1 MGLRGDGSRGG
12 AGLDHSLRIAPG
24 EGFEPPSDGT
34 KTRCLA
40 WLDHPGKFRSSLY
53 LDPAGEHGPSAA
65 NARSDGCRSAREEQS
80 VLA

>member
-12 AGLDHSLRIAPG
+12 AGLGHSLRIAPG

-53 LDPAGEHGPSAA
+53 LDPAGEHGPM
-65 NARSDGCRSAREEQS
+65 RRLG
-80 VLA
+80 